1 MSHLELLMLYAS
13 ETRSPRSD
21 RSGTTASQQRSERQP
36 QATTIQF
43 FLIHPSSPSLIALII
58 SSRSSYRRPFSHHS
72 HAFYTPLTD
81 SLPSIRTLEN
91 DDQLSPRR
99 RDLSIPFTFS
109 FFGTVFIVTDTS
121 LFFLTFSICLAQQ

>member
-1 MSHLELLMLYAS
+1 MSHLELRMLHVLMLYTS

-21 RSGTTASQQRSERQP
+21 RSGTTASRQRSERQP

-43 FLIHPSSPSLIALII
+43 FLIHPSSPSLIALIFF
-58 SSRSSYRRPFSHHS
+58 SRSSYRRPFSHHS

-109 FFGTVFIVTDTS
+109 S
-121 LFFLTFSICLAQQ
+121 LAPFS